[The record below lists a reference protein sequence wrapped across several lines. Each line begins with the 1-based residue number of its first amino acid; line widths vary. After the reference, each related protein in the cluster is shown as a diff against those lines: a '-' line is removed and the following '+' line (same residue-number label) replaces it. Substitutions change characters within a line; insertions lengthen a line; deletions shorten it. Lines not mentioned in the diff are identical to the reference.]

1 MQLSKSC
8 VRESAPWVQIPP
20 SPPLESGQRLRLMN
34 YKKHMAIFMVIAVVG
49 LLILLFTPTYGAAI
63 FLPAIGAF
71 FGARKAQSEGAA
83 QPSFV
88 LWGVFFVFVAVAVL
102 IRYLVPEENFGG
114 FDQWPA
120 SAGLFLFYSGVLAV
134 AYLLFGYLAYLQRV
148 GRTNS

>member
-1 MQLSKSC
+1 MFGMAL
-8 VRESAPWVQIPP
+8 I
-20 SPPLESGQRLRLMN
+20 MN
-34 YKKHMAIFMVIAVVG
+34 YKKHKTFFMVIALVG
-49 LLILLFTPTYGAAI
+49 FLLLLLTPTYGAAI
-63 FLPAIGAF
+63 FLPAIGAY
-71 FGARKAQSEGAA
+71 FGARKAQSDGPE

-114 FDQWPA
+114 FDQWPS

>member
-1 MQLSKSC
+1 MDY
-8 VRESAPWVQIPP
+8 R
-20 SPPLESGQRLRLMN
+20 
-34 YKKHMAIFMVIAVVG
+34 KHMTVFGVIA
-49 LLILLFTPTYGAAI
+49 LLGFILFWFMPQFGAAI
-63 FLPAIGAF
+63 FLPAIGAY
-71 FGARKAQSEGAA
+71 FGARKAQSDGPE

-114 FDQWPA
+114 FDQWP
-120 SAGLFLFYSGVLAV
+120 SNAGLFLFYSGVLAV

>member
-20 SPPLESGQRLRLMN
+20 SPPLESRQRPRLMN
-34 YKKHMAIFMVIAVVG
+34 YKKHMTIFMVIAVAG
-49 LLILLFTPTYGAAI
+49 FLLLLFAPTYGVAV

-71 FGARKAQSEGAA
+71 FGARKAQSDGPA

-114 FDQWPA
+114 FDQWPE
-120 SAGLFLFYSGVLAV
+120 SLTLFLVYSGTLAV